1 MDKTKLKIGD
11 KVKIKANT
19 DLIIGGLYH
28 HCTKEF
34 LTELFGEIVK
44 FDKCFETCF
53 QGEIVKIGKYNT
65 YYIYDE
71 IENKY
76 FIMNNNHNE
85 IYLLEDK

>member
-1 MDKTKLKIGD
+1 MNKTELKIGD

-19 DLIIGGLYH
+19 DWLIGGLYH

-34 LTELFGEIVK
+34 LIELFGEIVQ
-44 FDKCFETCF
+44 FDKCFESYF
-53 QGEIVKIGKYNT
+53 QGEIIKIGKHNT

-85 IYLLEDK
+85 IYLLED